1 LLPACI
7 YICLIDY
14 ILFAGDSGV
23 GKSALINYM
32 LGKLGQDGG
41 TTTKSNTILGSV
53 LSYSSKHSSL
63 LENISNLTKFGEEDE
78 GKDLDVLM
86 GTSKPKTSTGILY
99 SMIQCSA
106 QTTSARLQDNIMLKL
121 LKKGKDTLGAPRGRR
136 KFVFVDDLNM
146 PAPEEYGAQPPL
158 ELLRQFLELGGFY
171 DTKSLTWKVLYMPE
185 KIILSLLFFFY
196 ICFCTIITN
205 LRS

>member
-1 LLPACI
+1 
-7 YICLIDY
+7 
-14 ILFAGDSGV
+14 
-23 GKSALINYM
+23 M

-86 GTSKPKTSTGILY
+86 GTSKPKTSTGVLY

-171 DTKSLTWKVLYMPE
+171 DTKSLTWKVCYMTE
-185 KIILSLLFFFY
+185 KKYYINFIILFSIFDFVQLSPNF
-196 ICFCTIITN
+196 
-205 LRS
+205 RG